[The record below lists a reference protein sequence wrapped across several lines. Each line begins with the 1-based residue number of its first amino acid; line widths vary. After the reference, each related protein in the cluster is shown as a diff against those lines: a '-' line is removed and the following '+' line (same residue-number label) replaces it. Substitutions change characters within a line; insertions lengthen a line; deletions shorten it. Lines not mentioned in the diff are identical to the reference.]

1 MSRMPPPF
9 PPPAP
14 AAAGAGELLSH
25 AEENRKL
32 AIRIG
37 ADSFLLDVLGAG
49 EIVAVPAVT
58 PVPWTQP
65 WFRGLTNV
73 RGRLIGVIDLQH
85 LGGGAPLAPDQA
97 GQLVVLNPGLR
108 YNVGLLATRAFGLRG
123 RNDLT
128 GREDRHD
135 DARPWE
141 IATWRDADGMRLVEI
156 DLQRLMDWDAFV
168 NIGI

>member
-1 MSRMPPPF
+1 MSRMHPSSPPPSS
-9 PPPAP
+9 
-14 AAAGAGELLSH
+14 AAAKDGEFPSR

-37 ADSFLLDVLGAG
+37 ADAFLLDVLGAG

-73 RGRLIGVIDLQH
+73 RGRLIGVIDLRH
-85 LGGGAPLAPDQA
+85 LGGGTPLPPDQA
-97 GQLVVLNPGLR
+97 GQLVVLHPGLR

-123 RNDLT
+123 RDDLT
-128 GREDRHD
+128 GREDLND
-135 DARPWE
+135 GARPWE
-141 IATWRDADGMRLVEI
+141 IAAWRDADGARLVEI

>member
-1 MSRMPPPF
+1 MSGADAVSQTQTPS
-9 PPPAP
+9 PAD
-14 AAAGAGELLSH
+14 
-25 AEENRKL
+25 ENRKL

-37 ADSFLLDVLGAG
+37 ADAFLLDMLGAG
-49 EIVAVPAVT
+49 EIVAAPAVT
-58 PVPWTQP
+58 PVPWTRP

-123 RNDLT
+123 RSDLT
-128 GREDRHD
+128 GREDLHD

-141 IATWRDADGMRLVEI
+141 IAAWRDADGMRLVEI
-156 DLQRLMDWDAFV
+156 DLQQLMDWDAFV